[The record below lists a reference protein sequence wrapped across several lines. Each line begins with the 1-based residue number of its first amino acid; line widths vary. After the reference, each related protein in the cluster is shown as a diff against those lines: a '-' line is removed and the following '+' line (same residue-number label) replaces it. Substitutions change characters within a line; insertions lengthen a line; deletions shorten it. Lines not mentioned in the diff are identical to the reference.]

1 MSDMLAIF
9 GTLLIMGLAF
19 PALLFVAW
27 LSFPVAVDN
36 AQLRV
41 ATSPLRC
48 FGIGLAIL
56 LLLTLPLLA
65 LFNSPGPGQFL
76 AGVIILVVLTLSTI
90 GAAGMAAQLGERL
103 KARNQG
109 QLSAHAAFL
118 YGATVLELTVAFPI
132 IGWLLLLP
140 LAIIL
145 ALGTT
150 TYALL
155 RRRPRL
161 VKLPESALSPA
172 AVAPTTLVQGQ
183 G

>member
-1 MSDMLAIF
+1 MSDILAIF
-9 GTLLIMGLAF
+9 GILLIMGLAF

-27 LSFPVAVDN
+27 LSFPAAVDN
-36 AQLRV
+36 AQQRL

-48 FGIGLAIL
+48 FGSGLAAL

-65 LFNSPGPGQFL
+65 LFNSPGPGQFS
-76 AGVIILVVLTLSTI
+76 ASVIILIVLTLSTI
-90 GAAGMAAQLGERL
+90 GAAGIAAQLGERL
-103 KARNQG
+103 KTRNQG
-109 QLSAHAAFL
+109 RLSAHAAFL
-118 YGATVLELTVAFPI
+118 YGATVLELTVAFPV

-150 TYALL
+150 ISALL

-161 VKLPESALSPA
+161 VNLPESALSPD
-172 AVAPTTLVQGQ
+172 AVAPTTLAQG
-183 G
+183 